1 MVADDVA
8 DLRLID
14 RTVEGDTVVEAVVAF
29 GVFGSLPGRQQGV
42 QLACYLDGVDHL
54 VFGVARVDVAALNLD
69 LGARGVEVLVFEF
82 PLEAA
87 VHRVGEVGAEGLD
100 VEEVHAPAD
109 LFVGGE
115 ADADLTVPELRMCE
129 QIFRSGHDLRHARL
143 VVGAQQ
149 RRAVRVDQR
158 MSLEEAQLRKVR
170 DFHRHAGVQ
179 PDVLAVV
186 ILYDVRFHVGAAHI
200 GCGVHVGDESD
211 DGGFFAAGRR
221 GDRTHG
227 VAVLV
232 HRDLGEAQGLHLFGQ
247 IIEQH
252 PLFRGRG
259 ESFARLVALG
269 VERNVF
275 QKSVFEF
282 HSIYR

>member
-1 MVADDVA
+1 M
-8 DLRLID
+8 
-14 RTVEGDTVVEAVVAF
+14 
-29 GVFGSLPGRQQGV
+29 
-42 QLACYLDGVDHL
+42 
-54 VFGVARVDVAALNLD
+54 DVAAWISILALAA
-69 LGARGVEVLVFEF
+69 LKFSYSSS

-200 GCGVHVGDESD
+200 GCGVHVGDD
-211 DGGFFAAGRR
+211 PMTG
-221 GDRTHG
+221 
-227 VAVLV
+227 
-232 HRDLGEAQGLHLFGQ
+232 
-247 IIEQH
+247 
-252 PLFRGRG
+252 LFRSRASRG
-259 ESFARLVALG
+259 IVPMA
-269 VERNVF
+269 
-275 QKSVFEF
+275 
-282 HSIYR
+282 

>member
-1 MVADDVA
+1 
-8 DLRLID
+8 
-14 RTVEGDTVVEAVVAF
+14 
-29 GVFGSLPGRQQGV
+29 
-42 QLACYLDGVDHL
+42 
-54 VFGVARVDVAALNLD
+54 
-69 LGARGVEVLVFEF
+69 
-82 PLEAA
+82 
-87 VHRVGEVGAEGLD
+87 
-100 VEEVHAPAD
+100 
-109 LFVGGE
+109 
-115 ADADLTVPELRMCE
+115 MCE

-247 IIEQH
+247 IIESSTRC
-252 PLFRGRG
+252 FAVE

>member
-1 MVADDVA
+1 
-8 DLRLID
+8 
-14 RTVEGDTVVEAVVAF
+14 
-29 GVFGSLPGRQQGV
+29 
-42 QLACYLDGVDHL
+42 
-54 VFGVARVDVAALNLD
+54 
-69 LGARGVEVLVFEF
+69 
-82 PLEAA
+82 
-87 VHRVGEVGAEGLD
+87 
-100 VEEVHAPAD
+100 
-109 LFVGGE
+109 
-115 ADADLTVPELRMCE
+115 
-129 QIFRSGHDLRHARL
+129 
-143 VVGAQQ
+143 
-149 RRAVRVDQR
+149 VDQR

>member
-1 MVADDVA
+1 
-8 DLRLID
+8 
-14 RTVEGDTVVEAVVAF
+14 
-29 GVFGSLPGRQQGV
+29 
-42 QLACYLDGVDHL
+42 
-54 VFGVARVDVAALNLD
+54 
-69 LGARGVEVLVFEF
+69 
-82 PLEAA
+82 
-87 VHRVGEVGAEGLD
+87 
-100 VEEVHAPAD
+100 
-109 LFVGGE
+109 
-115 ADADLTVPELRMCE
+115 MCE

-221 GDRTHG
+221 GI
-227 VAVLV
+227 VPMA
-232 HRDLGEAQGLHLFGQ
+232 
-247 IIEQH
+247 
-252 PLFRGRG
+252 
-259 ESFARLVALG
+259 
-269 VERNVF
+269 
-275 QKSVFEF
+275 
-282 HSIYR
+282 

>member
-1 MVADDVA
+1 M
-8 DLRLID
+8 
-14 RTVEGDTVVEAVVAF
+14 
-29 GVFGSLPGRQQGV
+29 
-42 QLACYLDGVDHL
+42 
-54 VFGVARVDVAALNLD
+54 DVAALDLD